1 MSYGFA
7 YSSLFVICKT
17 VEQRDELL
25 VRFQK
30 EKPGQ
35 GEFIAELLSAS
46 SPLYVDIDF
55 PSSEVSRNLDNYL
68 LELDRWLYENFNL
81 RLKGHWQLEVDD
93 GDFRCEIAEGKI
105 SDAPLN
111 WLNAYTVEQINGIR
125 RYAESTYPPE
135 STATPTSDDPV
146 FICPSCKMGSVE
158 VVMINCTVSEEVR
171 YENGELVYG
180 IPKIHDSLNSH
191 YQCSNCGW
199 RLPVTPNTVDDD
211 ALEEWLRQQ
220 PQTPDAF
227 PDYAEKMFQ
236 FIRGNGHQAVKF
248 CNWRLDLKAK
258 RSMPPFFLPG
268 LCPTAYPD
276 ADPSRDDDLRMICRD
291 FVHHALA
298 SECCQEA
305 PLDKTICTASDI
317 NELEP

>member
-17 VEQRDELL
+17 VEQRNELL
-25 VRFQK
+25 ARFQK
-30 EKPGQ
+30 EEPGQ
-35 GEFIAELLSAS
+35 GEFTAELLSGS
-46 SPLYVDIDF
+46 TPLDIDIAF
-55 PSSEVSRNLDNYL
+55 SSSEASRNLNKYI

-93 GDFRCEIAEGKI
+93 GDFRCEITEGKF
-105 SDAPLN
+105 SDAALN
-111 WLNAYTVEQINGIR
+111 WLNAYTVEQINDIR
-125 RYAESTYPPE
+125 KYAESTYPPE
-135 STATPTSDDPV
+135 STSTS
-146 FICPSCKMGSVE
+146 
-158 VVMINCTVSEEVR
+158 
-171 YENGELVYG
+171 
-180 IPKIHDSLNSH
+180 
-191 YQCSNCGW
+191 
-199 RLPVTPNTVDDD
+199 D

-236 FIRGNGHQAVKF
+236 LIRGNGHQAVKF

-268 LCPTAYPD
+268 FCPTAYPD
-276 ADPSRDDDLRMICRD
+276 ADPSRDNDLRMICRD